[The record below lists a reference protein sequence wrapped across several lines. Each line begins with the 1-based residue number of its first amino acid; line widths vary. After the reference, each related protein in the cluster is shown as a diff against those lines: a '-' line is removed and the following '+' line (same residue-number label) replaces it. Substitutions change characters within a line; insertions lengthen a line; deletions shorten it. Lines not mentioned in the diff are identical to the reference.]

1 MKKLKKIW
9 QENSILFVLLFI
21 LIACVIAISIVV
33 ITYFVGDSSSKYGDR
48 LEGIEDYPFDS
59 NTQDDIIAKIKENEI
74 VEDVTMRVS
83 GKIIYITIT
92 FIPETTLVEGESIA
106 LSSLDYFSEETLSFY
121 DLEYM
126 IEAEA
131 TEETEGFKIIG
142 AKNVSG
148 TGGIVWNNNT
158 QIEDEEGVT
167 EEE

>member
-9 QENSILFVLLFI
+9 QENSVLLVLLFI
-21 LIACVIAISIVV
+21 LIACLIAISVVV

-48 LEGIEDYPFDS
+48 LEGIEDYPFLED
-59 NTQDDIIAKIKENEI
+59 TQNEIIDKIKENEI

-83 GKIIYITIT
+83 GKVIYITMT
-92 FIPETTLVEGESIA
+92 FAPATTLVEAQSIA
-106 LSSLDYFSEETLSFY
+106 LASLDFFDEATLSFY

-131 TEETEGFKIIG
+131 TDETEGFQLIG

-158 QIEDEEGVT
+158 EFDTDEGTV
-167 EEE
+167 EE